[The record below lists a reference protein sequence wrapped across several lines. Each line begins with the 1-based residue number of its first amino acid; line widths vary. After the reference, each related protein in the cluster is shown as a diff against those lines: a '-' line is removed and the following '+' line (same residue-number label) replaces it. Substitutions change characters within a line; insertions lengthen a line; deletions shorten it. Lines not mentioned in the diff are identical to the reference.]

1 MKPCILRTTAK
12 MTAVIV
18 AVLMVTMLR
27 ADNGVF
33 GPPFISSNDFTV
45 PSGLAVDQTHNRVL
59 VADTGHHELKY
70 TAIADLQTSPSW
82 SSFGY
87 VADRDLPEALHMPQ
101 GAAVDSAGNTY
112 VVDTFSGE
120 VQLYR
125 FVADNYNYDENFTAD
140 TRTSVDGVD
149 IRLPRDIAIGG
160 IGERIYL
167 LDSGNNRVLVADGP
181 DDRSWEVLYQNVA
194 WANPYGIDV
203 TADGTVFIADTTH
216 SQIIKITAGAEEVL
230 GSFGS
235 GAGEF
240 RHPRDVAIAADGRI
254 FVADTHNYRITIL
267 MVDGSAYGTLG
278 AAPLFASLEKI
289 EVDAAGRIYVL
300 DSSRNGLVVYFGPGE
315 SPPFDAYVRD
325 YPGDT
330 GAETTPDAIALD
342 SPDIV
347 VRHAPDIDLEAA
359 TATGGLHGY
368 VSQQPRYGQNNYVYT
383 AISNRGAQE
392 ITGVSANLY
401 YADPNSPLD
410 FPDDWLSDR
419 FFESYASEVV
429 NVPGNSLF
437 VPYVSPSDGTDGVV
451 VVGPI
456 IWRPDPEYG
465 ASGMGRYLLMASLE
479 HPDDLSTAAAGL
491 GFVRQNN
498 NMAIAPITVAQGT
511 VPVGE
516 QDVLAVR
523 VNFPDI
529 DNEVG
534 QTVVTNLMEEADE
547 WLNEVSYG
555 LVSLDPIYRGPLTLA
570 QPSTYYYDPSRNL
583 LIEMV
588 TDVLTRLLT
597 DEAELLNGPTTDP
610 EDDIDRIVM
619 FVNDPTYSEDW
630 ATTGTWPYDL
640 PGGEGTKYLSV
651 SVHGPATTTHRFSHG
666 LSHQFGL
673 KDLYQYE
680 NVIEFPS
687 DYLPSGWDNMAESF
701 NGVHP
706 LTWSKELASW
716 VTASGGSIFYIQRP
730 AAGDPPHEF
739 GDPIHLRFQSILNRG
754 EIGAIAIGL
763 TEGITNFEEEKY
775 FTWVEARNPDLDN
788 ADAGVPGKGVIVYN
802 AHKEIPQG
810 QGPVLIRDSNLAT
823 PSVEAIVPVGSS
835 VESPTGLGITV
846 RVDSELADNEGYL
859 VDVRYDPP
867 DIKYNVYV
875 ETGDPRWTSPDI
887 WIDNQRDGGGFT
899 PYDEPSQRLLED
911 PVDENP
917 IEGEDNRIFSRV
929 HNEGPGTA
937 RNVRVVFKIS
947 APYHTAGG
955 QGDFDLFGHVII
967 DEILEREY
975 KDVFLQWRPLTNDQH
990 NCVVVDLVNLEN
1002 DTDDT
1007 DNHAQQNFTVMESS
1021 SASPFDQTEFK
1032 FHVANQYDESQLMYF
1047 RADGVPAG
1055 WNKQLVPSKYLF
1067 QAREKI
1073 LSKLSLNPPGDASV
1087 CTDNEV
1093 FVTSWIP
1100 SGDTLTYF
1108 GGTTVNIAL
1117 RERTNIIVQAETT
1130 DCNDYM
1136 KRGKWGAIVIDP
1148 GIQPK
1153 QCEALVVTGCT
1164 NPPRLNGKINVRY
1177 RDPAGN
1183 PVYHEVV
1190 TDEEGCYRDFNLVVE
1205 GGEWGIQTRYAG
1217 TRCLGSAETSFNIDV
1232 SIAQTGDQ
1240 DGDGLLDKDEVQGD
1254 DDNDGIPNHLDRD
1267 SDNDGLLDGEE
1278 SLGNPDEDSLVN
1290 VVDPDSDNDGVL
1302 DGRDPFPYEPG
1313 KCECS
1318 EEVVHWAHL
1327 LAAVVAFLAFAMF
1340 ALALTKQN
1348 LFWAV
1353 IAALLL
1359 IAIALIGLVVC
1370 FTVHWWAGFIAIMIA
1385 IVLFAVVWR
1394 RVSS

>member
-1 MKPCILRTTAK
+1 MKPGILRTTAK

-18 AVLMVTMLR
+18 AVLMVSMLR
-27 ADNGVF
+27 AENGVF

-59 VADTGHHELKY
+59 VADTGHHEVKY
-70 TAIADLQTSPSW
+70 AAIADLQTGPSW

-101 GAAVDSAGNTY
+101 GVVVDSAGNAY

-125 FVADNYNYDENFTAD
+125 LVAGSYSYDENFTAD
-140 TRTSVDGVD
+140 TRTTVDGVD
-149 IRLPRDIAIGG
+149 IRLPRDIAVGG
-160 IGERIYL
+160 VGERIYL

-181 DDRSWEVLYQNVA
+181 DDRSWEVLYQNVG

-203 TADGTVFIADTTH
+203 TADSTVFIADTTH
-216 SQIIKITAGAEEVL
+216 SQIIKITAGVEEVL
-230 GSFGS
+230 GGFGS
-235 GAGEF
+235 SAGEF

-267 MVDGSAYGTLG
+267 MADGSAYATIG

-300 DSSRNGLVVYFGPGE
+300 DSSRNGLIVYFGPGE
-315 SPPFDAYVRD
+315 IPPFDAYVRD

-330 GAETTPDAIALD
+330 GAETTPDAIALA

-347 VRHAPDIDLEAA
+347 VRHAPYIDLDAA
-359 TATGGLHGY
+359 TANGGLHGY

-419 FFESYASEVV
+419 FFESYASEVA

-437 VPYVSPSDGTDGVV
+437 VPYVSPRDGTDGVV

-456 IWRPDPEYG
+456 IWRPVPEYG
-465 ASGMGRYLLMASLE
+465 VSGMGRYLLMASLE

-498 NMAIAPITVAQGT
+498 NVAIAPITVAQGT
-511 VPVGE
+511 VSVGE

-523 VNFPDI
+523 INFPDI
-529 DNEVG
+529 DNEVE
-534 QTVVTNLMEEADE
+534 QTMVTNRIEEADD
-547 WLNEVSYG
+547 WFNEISYG
-555 LVSLDPIYRGPLTLA
+555 LVNLDPIYRGPLTLA

-588 TDVLTRLLT
+588 TDVLTRLLS

-619 FVNDPTYSEDW
+619 FVNDPTYSKDW
-630 ATTGTWPYDL
+630 ATTGTWPYEL
-640 PGGEGTKYLSV
+640 PGGVGTKHLSV
-651 SVHGPATTTHRFSHG
+651 SVHGPAATTHRFSHG

-687 DYLPSGWDNMAESF
+687 DYLPSGWDNMAEPF

-716 VTASGGSIFYIQRP
+716 VTASGGEIFYIPRP
-730 AAGDPPHEF
+730 AVGDPPYEF

-754 EIGAIAIGL
+754 EIGAIAVGL

-775 FTWVEARNPDLDN
+775 FTWVEARSPGIAN
-788 ADAGVPGKGVIVYN
+788 ADAGVPDRGVIVYS

-810 QGPVLIRDSNLAT
+810 QGPVLICDSNPST
-823 PSVEAIVPVGSS
+823 PSVEAIVPVDSS

-846 RVDSELADNEGYL
+846 RVDSELGDNEGYM

-887 WIDNQRDGGGFT
+887 WIDNQRDGGRFT

-917 IEGEDNRIFSRV
+917 IEGEDNRIYARV

-937 RNVRVVFKIS
+937 RDVRVVFQIS
-947 APYHTAGG
+947 APYHTIGV

-967 DEILEREY
+967 DEIPEGEY

-990 NCVVVDLVNLEN
+990 NCVIVDLTNLTN
-1002 DTDDT
+1002 DTEAI

-1021 SASPFDQTEFK
+1021 SASPFDQTVFK
-1032 FHVANQYDESQLMYF
+1032 FHVANPYDESQLMYF

-1055 WNKQLVPSKYLF
+1055 WTKQLVPSKYLF
-1067 QAREKI
+1067 QAREKMFGELR
-1073 LSKLSLNPPGDASV
+1073 LSPPDDAPV

-1100 SGDTLTYF
+1100 SSDTLTYF

-1117 RERTNIIVQAETT
+1117 RERTNITVQAETT
-1130 DCNDYM
+1130 DCNSYM

-1153 QCEALVVTGCT
+1153 QCAALVVTGCT
-1164 NPPRLNGKINVRY
+1164 NPPRPNGKITVKY

-1205 GGEWGIQTRYAG
+1205 GGEWGIQTRYAS
-1217 TRCLGSAETSFNIDV
+1217 TRCLGSAEASVNIDV
-1232 SIAQTGDQ
+1232 PVAQTGDQ

-1278 SLGNPDEDSLVN
+1278 PSGNPDEDSLVN
-1290 VVDPDSDNDGVL
+1290 VVDPDSDNDGIL
-1302 DGRDPFPYEPG
+1302 DGKDLTPYSPD
-1313 KCECS
+1313 KFRCS
-1318 EEVVHWAHL
+1318 PQMVHIWYI
-1327 LAAVVAFLAFAMF
+1327 V
-1340 ALALTKQN
+1340 
-1348 LFWAV
+1348 AV
-1353 IAALLL
+1353 IVLILAALLYIIAYRMKKTWIAL
-1359 IAIALIGLVVC
+1359 IATLLLGVIALIGMVFCYPLLNKE
-1370 FTVHWWAGFIAIMIA
+1370 GIALIVIG
-1385 IVLFAVVWR
+1385 IVLLLLSLKR
-1394 RVSS
+1394 R